1 LDERLVVAVTVAT
14 DEQFQIAELRLKRSR
29 GNENTLFYSVV
40 EPTIAT

>member
-1 LDERLVVAVTVAT
+1 M
-14 DEQFQIAELRLKRSR
+14 AELRLERSC